1 MRTLISSV
9 LVTLLVFSPT
19 LLAQGTAMMS
29 LEQTDCPLMFI
40 ETKHGAQ
47 DFLLSAT
54 LRNQSDQLVTG
65 YRVGWVAVYPSGKEK
80 VGLGLSVDLP
90 LGIRPG
96 ATIEVPAQGVSP
108 DFVTPTAMSVV
119 FFVTEVRS
127 ASLDGSKAANV
138 WSPSVD
144 KIEQQAL
151 SMTKEQQAFSLRQSE
166 RHREPP
172 HN

>member
-1 MRTLISSV
+1 MRTLISSI
-9 LVTLLVFSPT
+9 LLMLLAVSPT
-19 LLAQGTAMMS
+19 VLAQGTTMMS
-29 LEQTDCPLMFI
+29 IRQTDCPLMFL
-40 ETKHGAQ
+40 ETKHGAK

-108 DFVTPTAMSVV
+108 DAVTPTAMSVV
-119 FFVTEVRS
+119 FFVTDVRT
-127 ASLDGSKAANV
+127 ASLTGSKTENV
-138 WSPSVD
+138 WGPSMD
-144 KIEQQAL
+144 KFEEQAL
-151 SMTKEQQAFSLRQSE
+151 SMTKEQQAFALRQSE
-166 RHREPP
+166 KHP
-172 HN
+172 